1 MITIPD
7 NAPITI
13 KTNLGTLV
21 ITILPFDN
29 ISIQTFQKDGKREY
43 LLGNNI
49 LDGKLVE
56 VK

>member
-7 NAPITI
+7 NSPVTI

-29 ISIQTFQKDGKREY
+29 ISIQTFQRDGKREY